1 MALSTKVHQKAKMI
15 KSDRWESW
23 GDSCPSNWVGDGA
36 CDDECN
42 TEDNSWDGGDCC
54 GPDVDASL
62 CWDCECLDPNSEDF
76 DENDPCFVLYVDDGY
91 CDDELS
97 KFKLIRGRHIQC
109 RMQSSHHLHISHL
122 YQNHG
127 LHCCIHRHSIHHFTK
142 KNKTGNPSSV

>member
-1 MALSTKVHQKAKMI
+1 MALSTKVHKKAKMI

-54 GPDVDASL
+54 GPDVDDWW

-76 DENDPCFVLYVDDGY
+76 VAEGDEDEEEDPCTFWYVGDGY
-91 CDDELS
+91 CDDE
-97 KFKLIRGRHIQC
+97 C
-109 RMQSSHHLHISHL
+109 NVE
-122 YQNHG
+122 NHDFDG
-127 LHCCIHRHSIHHFTK
+127 GDCCGDDVETWFCTECACLE
-142 KNKTGNPSSV
+142 